1 MDDHRI
7 SQMGHAMLANTV
19 LLAKMWYAAHIS
31 LQNVDLTKNFYY
43 SHTYDIMHTLQRNV
57 QMSKASYFGACPKQA
72 NNKCERT
79 FCVWNYRSTFVWSYQ
94 LICNVTQGW
103 PLIHGYVD
111 QSRLSI
117 FGCNVYI
124 TLITCCSRIFTGV
137 WYLKRRVNDA
147 GYVANDI
154 EIEKVVNTMEVI
166 SFDMPF
172 NRLFP
177 NPSYTAYVQ
186 HCGSIPLFR
195 SQDALRTALKPP
207 IDINVHDPYFV
218 EAGRRFGNLFNRYGT
233 PIIVLNLIKAKERAR
248 RELALGE
255 AFSEG
260 LHYLNQ
266 LLPAKKNCQEDVLA
280 ILEVVAEETLTL
292 TEFFHNRSELYSNYF

>member
-1 MDDHRI
+1 MEDKIHNYIQATIERWSDHRI

-43 SHTYDIMHTLQRNV
+43 SHTYDIMHTLQRN
-57 QMSKASYFGACPKQA
+57 
-72 NNKCERT
+72 
-79 FCVWNYRSTFVWSYQ
+79 
-94 LICNVTQGW
+94 W

-266 LLPAKKNCQEDVLA
+266 LLP
-280 ILEVVAEETLTL
+280 
-292 TEFFHNRSELYSNYF
+292 